1 MHRRT
6 IDAHDLFE
14 NAGMTSEQASCVA
27 DQTLEDDK
35 ILTPLLVNLVF
46 GDPGVGTA
54 VFVAARATRGCLSAA
69 DLARLFP
76 GR

>member
-27 DQTLEDDK
+27 DQALEDDK
-35 ILTPLLVNLVF
+35 ILTPLMVNLVF

-54 VFVAARATRGCLSAA
+54 VLVAAGATRGCLSAA